1 MISGVKNATTRSLL
15 GSAALAE
22 WIREGGRPER
32 RIFAYRAQLSWQAR
46 WFEIN
51 WRHQAQ
57 RLAGI
62 TLPQDPVFI
71 LGLWRCGTTVLH
83 ELLAAATQWVTPQT
97 WQCFNPSTCFLTGAP
112 SHRAA
117 ERPMDR
123 GTIATHSPQ
132 EDEFALLLLGG
143 ESAYRAFIDPR
154 RFPECAASLA
164 QAKESDLLRWQDFMR
179 GLVSAQAA
187 SRLLLKS
194 PGHTFRL
201 PLLRDLFP
209 QAKFVFIGRHT
220 GELLESNRRMWRAM
234 LDTYA
239 LWTCPGGAVESF
251 LEEALGVYARVVEQC
266 LEEMPPERMLW
277 LDFETLRSDPGT
289 TLRSVLRF
297 LNVPDEKICQGVDEA
312 LARVQVH
319 PGRRAELPA
328 APIVE
333 RVEMLRN
340 AARQR
345 FAEARSRV

>member
-1 MISGVKNATTRSLL
+1 MKKNSKSAAPRALF

-22 WIREGGRPER
+22 WIREGGRAER
-32 RIFAYRAQLSWQAR
+32 RIFAYRAQLRWQAR

-57 RLAGI
+57 RLAEV
-62 TLPQDPVFI
+62 TLPQNPVFI

-112 SHRAA
+112 PHRAA
-117 ERPMDR
+117 GRPMDQ

-154 RFPECAASLA
+154 RFAECAASLA
-164 QAKESDLLRWQDFMR
+164 QARGSDLLRWQDFMR

-194 PGHTFRL
+194 PGHTFRV

-209 QAKFVFIGRHT
+209 QARFVFIGRHT

-239 LWTCPGGAVESF
+239 LWACPSGALENF
-251 LEEALGVYARVVEQC
+251 LEQALGAYARVVEQC
-266 LEEMPPERMLW
+266 LEEMPLERMMW

-297 LNVPDEKICQGVDEA
+297 LNVPDEKICQGIDEA
-312 LARVQVH
+312 LARIQVH
-319 PGRRAELPA
+319 PGQRAELPSTR
-328 APIVE
+328 IVE
-333 RVEMLRN
+333 RVETLRK
-340 AARQR
+340 AALQR
-345 FAEARSRV
+345 FAAAHSRA